1 MLSELRPIFLAY
13 CIKFT
18 TQKTNVYELSYPKCI
33 GVLDSCRNFHL
44 MRTLLSDLN
53 VSCCILNSRREH
65 LPLNWG
71 YKNQNKLQSRYWF
84 NVSVENHSH
93 PLCYFKRE
101 RISVDSKLISG
112 TSFEIKA
119 SCVLFEKEEFD
130 CLFNIVSFWSQ

>member
-1 MLSELRPIFLAY
+1 MANALGVTVRFLAY

-18 TQKTNVYELSYPKCI
+18 TQKWTFTNFLTPNALVFGTPVETFVWWELFF
-33 GVLDSCRNFHL
+33 L
-44 MRTLLSDLN
+44 
-53 VSCCILNSRREH
+53 SCCILNSRREH

-71 YKNQNKLQSRYWF
+71 YKYQNNLQNRYWF

-93 PLCYFKRE
+93 PPCYFKRE
-101 RISVDSKLISG
+101 RISVDSKSISG

-119 SCVLFEKEEFD
+119 SCVLFDKEEFD

>member
-13 CIKFT
+13 FIKFT

-33 GVLDSCRNFHL
+33 GVWDSSRNFRL
-44 MRTLLSDLN
+44 MRTRL
-53 VSCCILNSRREH
+53 SCCILNSRREH

-71 YKNQNKLQSRYWF
+71 YKYQNNLQNRYWF

-93 PLCYFKRE
+93 PPCYFKRE
-101 RISVDSKLISG
+101 KISVDSKSISG

-119 SCVLFEKEEFD
+119 PCVLFDKEEFD

>member
-13 CIKFT
+13 FIKFT
-18 TQKTNVYELSYPKCI
+18 TQKTNVYELSNPKCI
-33 GVLDSCRNFHL
+33 GVWDSCRNFRL
-44 MRTLLSDLN
+44 MRTRL
-53 VSCCILNSRREH
+53 SCCILNSRREH

-71 YKNQNKLQSRYWF
+71 YKYQNNLQNRYWF

-93 PLCYFKRE
+93 PPCYFKRE
-101 RISVDSKLISG
+101 RISVDSKSISG

-119 SCVLFEKEEFD
+119 PCVLFDKEEFD